1 MMDQDELL
9 DILQKKFSTDNKG
22 DYVHVGTAMT
32 MGIVVDTDDPLQQGR
47 LRVFCPSFGDNPEF
61 IFNLPWSSYVTP
73 YGGVINNPTFE
84 RNGQTTQGAVAY
96 GMWAIPDLGA
106 NVLVGCIDGDL
117 RKRYWIGCI
126 YDQQQTHTL
135 FNGRYQWG
143 NGGQVN
149 GPLSSDGNPIQPA
162 YENLQSAFNG
172 DISAPEYQTRVGDYT
187 AAAVDGSLSQLPNN
201 SGQVVLDQEQ
211 SAIASAQQFPFNEAI
226 VGGHGYDY
234 SGFTQVPM
242 KASRVF
248 GWTTPGF
255 HTFMMDDRPS
265 NMRGKWRSATGH
277 MIILDDTNERIRI
290 STNKGNNYIEMDSAG
305 SIDVYSSTRVSV
317 HSDGDINLDAGGT
330 IRLTAQQG
338 IYGYA
343 GGPSGLPPLP
353 SNPPAGEIRFQSQA
367 DMHLI
372 SDNLRQLSF
381 ANTIFEIG
389 GSMCTSVGGTYYL
402 QVEYAMNT
410 LTNQGDYSLSVSGNY
425 NLNVLDNLQ
434 QFAIGGANMTTKGD
448 VNVYSY
454 YGNMN
459 LGAQQNIV
467 QKSVSGNI
475 TMQAVGANSGN
486 TGAVNIKAP
495 QSQIGVSDQGAT
507 VSTSGS
513 MNMQSG
519 GNMNVQ
525 SNSPPQ
531 QSQPLPP
538 SQVPDP
544 SCSLQAPVPIE
555 GYTGADLCARCA
567 YNAGFRG
574 QSLITAVAIAGA
586 ESTWNPNATG
596 DQSLTTA
603 KWGPSLGFW
612 QVRTLVDPNA
622 FSYPDTLRIDPALY
636 DPQANANAAY
646 VFSKQ
651 GQNFGPWSTYMSGA
665 YLQSKNINGAIT
677 AVNNM
682 CGLVTPTPST
692 QQLNL
697 DSRKTLEDIMSE
709 SVELPIYK
717 ANPLK
722 PSISFTDTGVIIQAI
737 DDISFVSLDLGIS
750 INAFS
755 SIKATSD
762 LSVAT
767 INELIATVDS
777 CCHSTLVPIEPMTP
791 TGATLPIT
799 QIASNYFPYLDPD
812 NEELL
817 NFANFDI
824 NNGTIITS

>member
-9 DILQKKFSTDNKG
+9 SILEKRFSTDNKG

-32 MGIVVDTDDPLQQGR
+32 MGVVVDTDDPLQMGR
-47 LRVFCPSFGDNPEF
+47 LRVFCPTLGDDPSL
-61 IFNLPWSSYVTP
+61 ILNLPWATYVTP
-73 YGGVINNPTFE
+73 FGGVINNSSFE

-135 FNGRYQWG
+135 FNGRFQWG
-143 NGGQVN
+143 SGGSVN

-162 YENLQSAFNG
+162 YTNLQQAFGG
-172 DISAPEYQTRVGDYT
+172 DTNAPEYQTRVGDYT
-187 AAAVDGSLSQLPNN
+187 AAAVDATQSQTPNN
-201 SGQVVLDQEQ
+201 SGQVSLDQQ
-211 SAIASAQQFPFNEAI
+211 QAAISGDQQFPFNQAI
-226 VGGHGYDY
+226 VGGHGYDN
-234 SGFTQVPM
+234 SGFMTVPL

-248 GWTTPGF
+248 GLTSPGF
-255 HTFMMDDRPS
+255 HTFMMDDRPFAMKS
-265 NMRGKWRSATGH
+265 KWRSATGH
-277 MIILDDTNERIRI
+277 MILLDDTNERIRI
-290 STNKGNNYIEMDSAG
+290 STNQGNNYVEMDSAG
-305 SIDVYSSTRVSV
+305 SIDMYSKTRISF
-317 HSDGDINLDAGGT
+317 HSDGDINLDATGS
-330 IRLTAQQG
+330 IRLTSVQG

-372 SDNLRQLSF
+372 SDNFRQLSF

-389 GSMCTSVGGTYYL
+389 GNMCTSVGGEYYL

-434 QFAIGGANMTTKGD
+434 QFAIGGASMTTKGD

-475 TMQAVGANSGN
+475 TLQAVGGNSGN

-495 QSQIGVSDQGAT
+495 QSQIGVSNSGAT
-507 VSTSGS
+507 ISTTGS

-531 QSQPLPP
+531 QAQPLPP

-544 SCSLQAPVPIE
+544 SCSLQAPVPIA

-612 QVRTLVDPNA
+612 QVRTLVNPNS
-622 FSYPDTLRIDPALY
+622 FSYPDTLRVDPGLY
-636 DPQANANAAY
+636 DPQSNANAAY

-665 YLQSKNINGAIT
+665 YLQSANINGAIT

-692 QQLNL
+692 QQLNF
-697 DSRKTLEDIMSE
+697 DTRKTIEDIMSE
-709 SVELPIYK
+709 AVELPIYK

-737 DDISFVSLDLGIS
+737 DDITFVSLDLGIS

-762 LSVAT
+762 LSVET

-777 CCHSTLVPIEPMTP
+777 CCHSTLVPISPMTP
-791 TGATLPIT
+791 TGTTLPIT

-812 NEELL
+812 NEVLL
-817 NFANFDI
+817 NFANFDE
-824 NNGTIITS
+824 NNGTIIV